1 MRDAEHQMLC
11 TKSNGIRRLAALV
24 LFGAVFAVAVPRAG
38 FAEPPTSI
46 PPGGFLPYDPNAIAF
61 NTWLLYPAVNFL
73 AENSNNYFISPQ
85 SKISGWALG
94 VSPSLTAE
102 WSNGI
107 HTTTL
112 FGSFQQ
118 LDYLTDSAINES
130 NGEATF
136 TQQYAPL
143 RDLNFTMSGDYTHQ
157 TISPGL
163 TSAIPSPTGFTGTQV
178 LPNGNIVEPNG
189 TIINP
194 TTGQVVGQVG
204 PTSSVSPLSIVN
216 PYDQF
221 TGTAS
226 VQKLFSDGIATLGAS
241 VQRVDYDE
249 QGTPDYTTKSFT
261 EDGSFWLGSI
271 FYAYSDG
278 SFAVRTTDPDSSST
292 AYRVVG
298 GIGTRQVGLF
308 RLSGY
313 FGHQGSSEAGSES
326 AGGNVYGGTLAYYP
340 TPAWTITAN
349 VDETL
354 NYAPAN
360 AAPATQALSIPA
372 ITPLQVAV
380 TSSTQ
385 ITATSLR
392 SAYAINPQWTLTNLF
407 GFTRVQYIGSPIWDN
422 SWVADTTLRY
432 DIWRNLSLTWDYQY
446 STIISNAPQTT
457 AVRNLITMSATYRFN

>member
-1 MRDAEHQMLC
+1 MLC
-11 TKSNGIRRLAALV
+11 AKSNRVRQYAALGC
-24 LFGAVFAVAVPRAG
+24 LSAVFALAVPRAG
-38 FAEPPTSI
+38 FADPPTSI
-46 PPGGFLPYDPNAIAF
+46 PAGGFLPYDPSAIAY
-61 NTWLLYPAVNFL
+61 NTWLLYPAINFL

-94 VSPSLTAE
+94 VSPSVTAE

-118 LDYLTDSAINES
+118 LNYLSDSAINES
-130 NGEATF
+130 NGEGTF

-143 RDLNFTMSGDYTHQ
+143 RDLNFTVSGDYAHQ

-178 LPNGNIVEPNG
+178 LPDGNIVLPNG
-189 TIINP
+189 TIVTP
-194 TTGQVVGQVG
+194 TGQVVGQVG
-204 PTSSVSPLSIVN
+204 PTSSVSPISIVN

-226 VQKLFSDGIATLGAS
+226 VQKLFSDGIVTLGAS

-249 QGTPDYTTKSFT
+249 QGTPNFTNKTFT

-278 SFAVRTTDPDSSST
+278 VFSTRTTDPDSSST
-292 AYRVVG
+292 AYRIVG
-298 GIGTRQVGLF
+298 GIGTRQVGFF
-308 RLSGY
+308 RLSAY
-313 FGHQGSSEAGSES
+313 FGHQGTSEAGSES

-340 TPAWTITAN
+340 TPAWTLSAN

-360 AAPATQALSIPA
+360 AGPTTQALSIPA
-372 ITPLQVAV
+372 ITPLQVPV

-392 SAYAINPQWTLTNLF
+392 SSYIINPQWTLTNLF
-407 GFTRVQYIGSPIWDN
+407 GFTRIQFIGSPLWDN

-432 DIWRNLSLTWDYQY
+432 DIWRNLSLTWEYQY
-446 STIISNAPQTT
+446 SSIISNAPFTS
-457 AVRNLITMSATYRFN
+457 ADRNLVTMSATYRFN